1 MCNKRWKNNHL
12 LPKRAPYQELPMM
25 EHHITAGPSTANTWQ
40 FTPIQPHQPSCLYH
54 GLKLPKLPTSCKPPS
69 KSFCRLH
76 LSSQLLYYA
85 QSVTASRLTTAILS
99 LTGSSGFHFP
109 SGNEPEES
117 INFYLLFC
125 SPVLPLCCIT
135 SIPCYFTNCFYQ
147 VHTKLFCTTAGE
159 LH

>member
-1 MCNKRWKNNHL
+1 MEKQPPPAQKGS
-12 LPKRAPYQELPMM
+12 LPGATHDGAQ
-25 EHHITAGPSTANTWQ
+25 HHSRTFYSKYLAIHT
-40 FTPIQPHQPSCLYH
+40 H
-54 GLKLPKLPTSCKPPS
+54 PTTTTQLFVPWLEASKIAYLMQTPS
-69 KSFCRLH
+69 KSFCHLH

-135 SIPCYFTNCFYQ
+135 SVPCYFTNCFYQ